1 MKTKRHFFESL
12 KRTITHMIKRNNIQK
27 ILTLYLC
34 VLSTILGI
42 HTVNAAEN
50 VDSVIAIVKD
60 DIIFAQELAQKM
72 QQAKARL
79 NARKK
84 SFNETALRDELL
96 ESLIL
101 EKLQLSLAK
110 QNNLTITDTE
120 IDTALER
127 TKAQLKRNGVPFD
140 EYLSSQDLSINQARA
155 ELEKELLINRV
166 QRAVISQRVNI
177 TEREVD
183 NFLES
188 KEGKEWLTPRFNVGQ
203 IFFPYTEKNK
213 ERVMQD
219 AKKLHNIVKR
229 QPDSFR
235 AFAQQYSKGP
245 NASKGGDI
253 GTLTKE
259 ELPDLFAERVSTME
273 PGDITAPFFSGAGVH
288 ILTLFD
294 RKGAEPVV
302 VTQYKTRHILVKP
315 TDLLTE
321 EEAKAKIEDLRNQIN
336 NGTNFNT
343 LATENSDD
351 LGSKSEGG
359 SLGWSS
365 PGVFVPAFEQA
376 MQNTPV
382 GKISAPFKSQFGW
395 HILTVEEKR
404 TKDIFEDVKRS
415 QVRNIIGNQR
425 FQDELTIWL
434 RELRESAYVE
444 ILI

>member
-1 MKTKRHFFESL
+1 M
-12 KRTITHMIKRNNIQK
+12 RTYKMINTLPTFL
-27 ILTLYLC
+27 LTTFIFL
-34 VLSTILGI
+34 LSFTTSHAYADAKSKSI
-42 HTVNAAEN
+42 
-50 VDSVIAIVKD
+50 DSVIAIVKD
-60 DIIFAQELAQKM
+60 DIIFAQELAKKM
-72 QQAKARL
+72 QQAKTRL
-79 NARKK
+79 QARKK
-84 SFNETALRDELL
+84 SFNDAALRDDLL

-110 QNNLTITDTE
+110 QNNLTVTDAE
-120 IDTALER
+120 INAALER

-140 EYLSSQDLSINQARA
+140 EYLSSQNLSLTQARA
-155 ELEKELLINRV
+155 ELEKELIINKV

-183 NFLES
+183 NFLDS

-213 ERVMQD
+213 QRVMQD

-229 QPDSFR
+229 QADNFR

-253 GTLTKE
+253 GTLTQE
-259 ELPDLFAERVSTME
+259 ELPELFAKRVSNMQ

-294 RKGAEPVV
+294 RKGAEPVI

-315 TDLLTE
+315 TDLFTE
-321 EEAKAKIEDLRNQIN
+321 EEAKAKIESLHDQLN
-336 NGTNFNT
+336 NGANFNT
-343 LATENSDD
+343 LAIENSDD

-359 SLGWSS
+359 DLGWSS
-365 PGVFVPAFEQA
+365 PGVFVPAFEKA
-376 MQNTPV
+376 MQSTPV

-395 HILTVEEKR
+395 HILKVEDKR